1 MRLGL
6 VGLGTMGGPMARR
19 LVGAGHHVVGA
30 DVSQAAVERAREARV
45 EVTGSLAELVARLA
59 PPRAVWVMVPPTVVG
74 SVLDGL
80 ADLLTENDVVIDGG
94 NSDWR
99 LAGDR
104 AARLAES
111 GVRFL
116 DVGVSGGQWGWRH
129 GYGLT
134 VGGATADAERVWPVL
149 EALAAPGAVATVG
162 PTGTGHFV
170 KAVHNAV
177 EYGLMQAYA
186 EGFAMLSAR
195 DGLDALTALR
205 VWQAGCSARS
215 FLLAKTVDALAANP
229 TLTGVPAA
237 VADSGMGRWTAEEA
251 VRQGVATPVLTAALQ
266 ARFTSR
272 DDGRQANR
280 LLVAARAWIGGHRHD

>member
-6 VGLGTMGGPMARR
+6 VGLGTMGGPMAGR
-19 LVGAGHHVVGA
+19 LAKAGHEVVGA
-30 DVSQAAVERAREARV
+30 DVSTVAIGRARETGIDVA
-45 EVTGSLAELVARLA
+45 GSLDDLAARLPA
-59 PPRAVWVMVPPTVVG
+59 PRAVWVMVPPPVTG
-74 SVLDGL
+74 SVLDSL
-80 ADLLTENDVVIDGG
+80 APVLSGGDLVIDGG

-99 LAGDR
+99 LAAER

-116 DVGVSGGQWGWRH
+116 DVGVSGGRSGWRH

-134 VGGATADAERVWPVL
+134 VGGSELDAERIRPVL

-186 EGFAMLSAR
+186 EGFALLSAR
-195 DGLDALTALR
+195 DGLDPLTALR

-215 FLLAKTVDALAANP
+215 FLLDQTVEALAVDPA
-229 TLTGVPAA
+229 LTEASTA

-251 VRQGVATPVLTAALQ
+251 IRRGISTPVLTAALQ

-272 DDGRQANR
+272 DDDRPANR